1 MKKLFKNIK
10 ISFCLF
16 ALSAISYAQTPSPV
30 AVVNSVK
37 GDVFMTQNG
46 KTSKL
51 RDGQFIYD
59 LATIVTAIDGQ
70 VSFNDYFD
78 HRYHLASSG
87 QVRLFNRTI
96 ELHRGYFW
104 IQSLGQHNQGFS
116 VETANSRLNYATGD
130 GVLSFDSE
138 SGLSQ
143 FMSISGTFE
152 FGNLE
157 ERELN
162 VMVRS
167 GEFSLVDSAH
177 NEGVPRR
184 ATPAGE
190 QTLGRVIAMFEKAKT
205 TSSGAMASAPRPAA
219 SRAPAS
225 VQEDR
230 PSQSGKIVFIPLTK
244 KQEKDFFET
253 RMKLTESY
261 SKPSGRAPASVGPSK
276 AAAGPKR
283 SNVPVHI
290 FGQPP
295 ARKAVAAR
303 APASVKSPVEQL
315 LKEARKPASVQ
326 TNEFESALMESY
338 KKQMRHTP
346 EVNSLIRDLK
356 NYNMD
361 RNPSY

>member
-1 MKKLFKNIK
+1 M
-10 ISFCLF
+10 SM
-16 ALSAISYAQTPSPV
+16 AQTPSPV
-30 AVVNSVK
+30 AVVNTVK

-190 QTLGRVIAMFEKAKT
+190 QTLGRVIAMFEEAKPT
-205 TSSGAMASAPRPAA
+205 ASGVIASTSQA

-225 VQEDR
+225 VLEDR

-244 KQEKDFFET
+244 KQESDFFDT

-261 SKPSGRAPASVGPSK
+261 RKPSGRAPASVSPSK
-276 AAAGPKR
+276 AAPKR

-290 FGQPP
+290 FGQP
-295 ARKAVAAR
+295 ARKAAAPAR